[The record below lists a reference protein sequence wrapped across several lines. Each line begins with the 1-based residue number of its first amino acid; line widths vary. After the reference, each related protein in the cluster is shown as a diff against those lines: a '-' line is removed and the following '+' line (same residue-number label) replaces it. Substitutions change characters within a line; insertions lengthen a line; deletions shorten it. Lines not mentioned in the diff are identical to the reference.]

1 MELENTTHQGIALN
15 RKIVQI
21 STVVGT
27 VATLLLGI
35 WIYRTGFFEAEGSLK
50 ALLAGMGIYAPVIFL
65 LIQIIQVVY
74 PIIPGGSNGR
84 GGSYWCSVRC
94 GDSHTVSS
102 AY

>member
-1 MELENTTHQGIALN
+1 MIRGEKVELENTSHQWIALN

-35 WIYRTGFFEAEGSLK
+35 WIYRTGFFEAEDSLK

-65 LIQIIQVVY
+65 LIQIIQVV
-74 PIIPGGSNGR
+74 
-84 GGSYWCSVRC
+84 
-94 GDSHTVSS
+94 
-102 AY
+102 